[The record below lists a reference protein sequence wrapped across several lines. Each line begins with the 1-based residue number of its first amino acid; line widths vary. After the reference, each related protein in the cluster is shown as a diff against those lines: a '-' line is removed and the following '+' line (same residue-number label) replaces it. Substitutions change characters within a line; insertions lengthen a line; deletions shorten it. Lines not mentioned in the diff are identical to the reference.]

1 VVTRTQ
7 LTKLANERN
16 QGRTIRMSAM
26 KSGMSRNTARKYLRQ
41 NDVTEQRRVPHTWR
55 TREDPLVVLWPQAE
69 EMLRQAPELEAK
81 ALFKHLAAGRQDQ
94 IKPGL
99 LRTFQRRVKAWRLK
113 AGPEK
118 EVFFTQDA
126 KPGETLAVDWT
137 DMKPLGITI
146 QGKALDHKLFH
157 AVLPYSNWE
166 WAVRAQSES
175 VLSLRSGLKAALGRL
190 GRVPRKLLTD
200 HSSTATHQLCR
211 DGTRRGFNEEYLG
224 ICAHYGLEPRVI
236 NVARPQENGSCE
248 SAHGHLKRRIKQHLL
263 LRGSR
268 DFASEE
274 EYDLFLIGVLE
285 SANRLRAARVTEE
298 LAAMRETTVADL
310 PDYREVM
317 VTVGNNSTIRL
328 RKQVYSVPSRL
339 IGVKLLARIY
349 ENRIVLFHGAAEVAQ
364 LPLGKSDRGAVIDFR
379 HLIGHLLRKPGAF
392 ANYRW
397 REELFPAPVYRAT
410 YDHLERTSPA
420 EADRRYLEILKL
432 AAEEGQTAV
441 ENALEH
447 LLGAPRPVINATEA
461 RAMLDTWNDMRREW
475 RQRPPL
481 AVDLTAYD
489 ALLDDGSDGDDD
501 PDGGANQTATPKMPD
516 SLTTSP
522 EVTHAA

>member
-1 VVTRTQ
+1 
-7 LTKLANERN
+7 
-16 QGRTIRMSAM
+16 MSAM

-41 NDVTEQRRVPHTWR
+41 NDVTEQRQVPHTWR
-55 TREDPLVVLWPQAE
+55 TREDPLAMLWPQAE
-69 EMLRQAPELEAK
+69 AMLRQAPELEAK
-81 ALFKHLAAGRQDQ
+81 ALFEHLAAGRQDEV
-94 IKPGL
+94 KPGL
-99 LRTFQRRVKAWRLK
+99 LRTFQRRVKTWRLK
-113 AGPEK
+113 EGPEK
-118 EVFFTQDA
+118 EVFFTQDR

-146 QGKALDHKLFH
+146 QGKALEHKLFH

-175 VLSLRSGLKAALGRL
+175 VLSLRSGLKSALGRL

-263 LRGSR
+263 LRGRR
-268 DFASEE
+268 DFASEQ
-274 EYDLFLIGVLE
+274 EYDGFLMGVLE
-285 SANRLRAARVTEE
+285 SANRLRAERVSEE
-298 LAAMRETTVADL
+298 LAAMRETLVADL
-310 PDYREVM
+310 PDFRESM
-317 VTVGNNSTIRL
+317 VTVGNNSTVRL

-339 IGVKLLARIY
+339 IGRKLVARVY
-349 ENRIVLFHGAAEVAQ
+349 ENRIVLLDGAAEVAQ

-397 REELFPAPVYRAT
+397 REEMFPTPVYRTT
-410 YDHLERTSPA
+410 YDYLERTSPA
-420 EADRRYLEILKL
+420 EADRGYLEILKL
-432 AAEEGQTAV
+432 AADEGQTAV
-441 ENALEH
+441 ENALEQ
-447 LLGAPRPVINATEA
+447 LFGAPRPVINAAEV
-461 RAMLDTWNDMRREW
+461 RAMLDTWKDMQLEW

-481 AVDLTAYD
+481 EVDLTAYD
-489 ALLDDGSDGDDD
+489 ALLDDSDDELDDR
-501 PDGGANQTATPKMPD
+501 GNQSDTPKTQD
-516 SLTTSP
+516 SPTINP
-522 EVTHAA
+522 EVTHVA